1 MENESEFEALKRD
14 AIARVWNLDDPVLL
28 RQIIA
33 VLKGD
38 EPTSPYV
45 LNLIDQGLAES
56 KAGLGTPIEDFLKEI
71 QDL

>member
-38 EPTSPYV
+38 EPTPPYV
-45 LNLIDQGLAES
+45 LDLIDQGLAES

-71 QDL
+71 EDL

>member
-1 MENESEFEALKRD
+1 MENESDFEALKRD

-38 EPTSPYV
+38 ESTPPYV
-45 LNLIDQGLAES
+45 LELIDQRCEAAKYQTS
-56 KAGLGTPIEDFLKEI
+56 TPIEDFLKEI
-71 QDL
+71 EDL